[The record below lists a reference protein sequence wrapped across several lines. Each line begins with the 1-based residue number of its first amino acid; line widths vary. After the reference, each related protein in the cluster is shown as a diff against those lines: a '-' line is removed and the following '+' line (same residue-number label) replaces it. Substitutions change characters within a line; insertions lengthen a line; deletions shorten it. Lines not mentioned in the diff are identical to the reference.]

1 MAKTIKGITIEI
13 GGNTLNLGKA
23 LKNVEKTSKELN
35 YELVSINR
43 QLKFNPSSAVLL
55 TQKQE
60 VLKES
65 IAASKEKLKELEA
78 VQQDI
83 ERAYKDGEIDDGQ
96 YRAYQREV
104 EHTKNKLENYEK
116 QLNNTKNKQAEF
128 DEKVEKARQTLE
140 RNKTSLKAGIKTV
153 GKYGAAVVGALGA
166 AAGAA
171 IKYASEFET
180 AFAKTSTLL
189 DEKKID
195 YDKYKKEIIKVSN
208 ETGVEAAKIA
218 TSTYD
223 AISAGVDPQ
232 YAVKFVKQAEKL
244 SKGGFTEV
252 SNSVDILTTILNAYQ
267 MKVKATTHI
276 SDVLLQTQNKGKVV
290 VGELAQYMGKVIPIA
305 SSYNVSLEN
314 VASGYAI
321 LTARGIKAAQA
332 TTYMKSLL
340 DELSKVKYKTDKDG
354 NDIAISLGA
363 QLKELTGKTFAEL
376 MKSGKS
382 LGDVLNILY
391 KAVGKNNTAFGAMF
405 SKSNARAAAFS
416 LMSAGAKKF
425 NSTLKEMKNSSGA
438 ADAAYNKM
446 ADTAAHK
453 TEVLKTNIQNA
464 AIRIGEGMLP
474 TIEELLSYIEKNLP
488 AIQKMAD
495 DLGDKTGED
504 LKWAL
509 KNGDQIIKD
518 IKIIAKIGGGIYA
531 AFKLKQF
538 VSTIGETVAA
548 IRVLKLATDAE
559 TASQIALNTAQK
571 ANVIGLVVAGIVA
584 LTGVVWALND
594 TYGDYIKTLSNWTD
608 EDEKVYKQSKEDVK
622 VLEEAK
628 KARQENVEAIENE
641 FSYYDKLRK
650 ELDKIVDKNGKVKDG
665 YEDRA
670 RFIANTL
677 SDKLGLE
684 IKLNGNIIQNY
695 KDIRKQIKE
704 TIKAKREEAKLN
716 AYKDDYEKAIRI
728 AGAGTSSKAY
738 KEYSDSASSANKKEK
753 TYKEYL
759 KTLKDD
765 QRYNRIPAIRKD
777 MVKDDETGYYI
788 TPSQKRQLDEYRN
801 TWNKAKATVDN
812 KWKVY
817 AEAKTLI
824 KSYEEASAAVVE
836 GNHNLATKAL
846 NALAEEIVT
855 AGKATN
861 ESAGKLLKDQ
871 YKKATDNYKTLAS
884 AYKNGEKGITKKM
897 VDEARER
904 QSKAKAE
911 LQKYKTNVSKQSAG
925 AAKEIGDKLSK
936 TDTKE
941 NKEKAKARAEKIK
954 KPMLDGFKL
963 TDENIAL
970 AALQGKKIITA
981 ATGKEIK
988 KKARVK
994 SKELGNSFVK
1004 GFLVTLIQSGSIVF
1018 SAAWNFVKQAL
1029 SGAKKAQKSNSPAKE
1044 TMDISD
1050 DFVSGYIIPMDSGKK
1065 KAYKAAYDF
1074 TRSAVQGAKAAQG
1087 LSGFGGYDLNS
1098 KVDYTSQINHRLLPV
1113 VNNSSK
1119 DKTPKVS
1126 VSSPVISIQ
1135 FGDVKVNDEQDMKT
1149 LSNMISEQIAE
1160 DLIYAGKSRGG

>member
-1 MAKTIKGITIEI
+1 MNKTVKGITIEI
-13 GGNTLNLGKA
+13 GGNTVNLGKA
-23 LKNVEKTSKELN
+23 LKNVDKTSKELN
-35 YELVSINR
+35 NELLSINR

-65 IAASKEKLKELEA
+65 IAASKDKLKELEA

-83 ERAYKDGEIDDGQ
+83 ERAYKNGEIDNGQ

-104 EHTKNKLENYEK
+104 EQTKNNLENYEK
-116 QLNNTKNKQAEF
+116 QLKETKNSQAEF
-128 DEKVEKARQTLE
+128 DKKIEKARQTLE
-140 RNKTSLKAGIKTV
+140 ANKTSLKAGIKTV

-195 YDKYKKEIIKVSN
+195 FDKYKEEIIKASN

-223 AISAGVDPQ
+223 AISAGVDPR

-267 MKVKATTHI
+267 MKVKATAHI

-340 DELSKVKYKTDKDG
+340 DELSKVKYDKSG
-354 NDIAISLGA
+354 GPASLGA
-363 QLKELTGKTFAEL
+363 QLKELTGKTFADL

-391 KAVGKNNTAFGAMF
+391 KAAGKNNTAFGAMF

-495 DLGDKTGED
+495 DLGDKIGED

-594 TYGDYIKTLSNWTD
+594 TYGDYIKTISNWTD
-608 EDEKVYKQSKEDVK
+608 EEEKVYKQSKEDVK
-622 VLEEAK
+622 ALEEAK
-628 KARQENVEAIENE
+628 KARQDNIEEIKGE
-641 FSYYDKLRK
+641 FSYYNKLRK
-650 ELDKIVDKNGKVKDG
+650 ELDNICDKNGKVKDG

-716 AYKDDYEKAIRI
+716 AYKDDYEKAIKI

-788 TPSQKRQLDEYRN
+788 TPSQKRQLDEYRKS
-801 TWNKAKATVDN
+801 WNKAKATVDN
-812 KWKVY
+812 KWKIYVN
-817 AEAKTLI
+817 ARTVI
-824 KSYEEASAAVVE
+824 KNYENASAAIIE
-836 GNHNLATKAL
+836 SNHRTATKAL
-846 NALAEEIVT
+846 NALTDEIIT
-855 AGKATN
+855 AGKAKNT
-861 ESAGKLLKDQ
+861 SAGELLLKQ
-871 YKKATDNYKTLAS
+871 YRSTQSKYEELAT
-884 AYKNGEKGITKKM
+884 AYANGEKGITKQM
-897 VDEARER
+897 VKAARQR
-904 QSKAKAE
+904 RDRAQSELNKYANNVGIKAYEVAD
-911 LQKYKTNVSKQSAG
+911 YVG
-925 AAKEIGDKLSK
+925 GKLAK

-941 NKEKAKARAEKIK
+941 NKKKAKTSGKNITDATAKGTKPTAEHK
-954 KPMLDGFKL
+954 KTVEDNAKKL
-963 TDENIAL
+963 VNSASN
-970 AALQGKKIITA
+970 
-981 ATGKEIK
+981 KEVRDN
-988 KKARVK
+988 AK
-994 SKELGNSFVK
+994 SKSQRLGNSFVD
-1004 GFLVTLIQSGSIVF
+1004 GFLSVLTIGRSNVF
-1018 SAAWNFVKQAL
+1018 YAAWNFVKNAL
-1029 SGAKKAQKSNSPAKE
+1029 SGAKKAQKSNSPSKE
-1044 TMDISD
+1044 TTDLANYFISP
-1050 DFVSGYIIPMDSGKK
+1050 YLTIPQKQK
-1065 KAYKAAYDF
+1065 YKAYASAYDF
-1074 TRSAVQGAKAAQG
+1074 VRSSVEGAKKAQ
-1087 LSGFGGYDLNS
+1087 SSFDFSALNS
-1098 KVDYTSQINHRLLPV
+1098 KSSIDYNSQINHRLLPV
-1113 VNNSSK
+1113 VNNAVK
-1119 DKTPKVS
+1119 DNTPEVS
-1126 VSSPVISIQ
+1126 VSSPVISIK
-1135 FGDVKVNDEQDMKT
+1135 FGDVTVSDEKDIKT
-1149 LSNMISEQIAE
+1149 LSNVISEQIAA
-1160 DLIYAGKSRGG
+1160 DIVLAGKARGK